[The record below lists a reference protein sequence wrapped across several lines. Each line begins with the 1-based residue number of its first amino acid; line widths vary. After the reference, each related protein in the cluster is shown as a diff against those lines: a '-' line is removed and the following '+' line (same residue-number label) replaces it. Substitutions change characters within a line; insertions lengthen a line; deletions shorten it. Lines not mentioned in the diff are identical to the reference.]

1 MTAPTA
7 ARSAGFGLA
16 AIGAL
21 LCASAWAQAPAPQGG
36 AAAAPQLPQQEAPG
50 PRIALSELNQHVQ
63 RLREEERRVAQERLT
78 RFRNELQRQE
88 RLAQEQVQR
97 RDAAEQRSNQLD
109 RQWQDNEG
117 RIAEL
122 SELLQQHEGN
132 LGELFGVTR
141 QVAGDAAT
149 VLQQSLITTQYEK
162 PADPEDERAEF
173 LRRVAG
179 ARALPSITELER
191 LWYELL
197 REMTDSGKVVKY
209 QADVLRQTRT
219 ENPAGALELEN
230 AGVESLVDEPE
241 VMDETVEEREVVR
254 VGPFTAVSDGEFLGY
269 LASRKSLV
277 NLTGQLAGEFRALGR
292 DLQEAAPDAGYLR
305 AVVDPA
311 RGSLLGLYVER
322 PNWIGR
328 IQEGEVVGYVI
339 IFVGVLGVLLAVFQA
354 VYLVITRVAVAAQL
368 RNLREPKSNNPL
380 GRVLLA
386 FRGDGQV
393 IRNSELAELRIS
405 EAVLRE
411 VPKLERFQSFLRLAV
426 AAGPLLGLIG
436 TVIGMIITFKAITA
450 TGSSDPRL
458 MATGIGQAMIATV
471 LGLGIAIPLLFIN
484 SGLAALSR
492 GVTQILDEQATA
504 LLAASSGER
513 KRTA

>member
-1 MTAPTA
+1 
-7 ARSAGFGLA
+7 
-16 AIGAL
+16 
-21 LCASAWAQAPAPQGG
+21 
-36 AAAAPQLPQQEAPG
+36 
-50 PRIALSELNQHVQ
+50 
-63 RLREEERRVAQERLT
+63 
-78 RFRNELQRQE
+78 
-88 RLAQEQVQR
+88 
-97 RDAAEQRSNQLD
+97 
-109 RQWQDNEG
+109 
-117 RIAEL
+117 
-122 SELLQQHEGN
+122 
-132 LGELFGVTR
+132 
-141 QVAGDAAT
+141 
-149 VLQQSLITTQYEK
+149 
-162 PADPEDERAEF
+162 
-173 LRRVAG
+173 VAG

-191 LWYELL
+191 LWFELL

-209 QADVLRQTRT
+209 QTDVLRQTRT

-241 VMDETVEEREVVR
+241 VMDETVEQREVVR